1 MEARGGRTGRGGD
14 ELRVLE
20 AREGGREWGGS
31 SWESGRSL
39 RRLEE
44 GGRGLA
50 EKDCS
55 NGFGSRSRSFRI
67 GRGAGRGEAD
77 LLFDDIGGPKDDDG

>member
-14 ELRVLE
+14 ELRVF
-20 AREGGREWGGS
+20 EGGGERGWS
-31 SWESGRSL
+31 SWESERSL
-39 RRLEE
+39 RTFEE

-55 NGFGSRSRSFRI
+55 NGFGSRSKSFRI

-77 LLFDDIGGPKDDDG
+77 LLFDDIGGPKG

>member
-14 ELRVLE
+14 ELRVFE
-20 AREGGREWGGS
+20 AREGGRERGWS
-31 SWESGRSL
+31 SWESEGSL
-39 RRLEE
+39 GMFEE
-44 GGRGLA
+44 GERGLA

-55 NGFGSRSRSFRI
+55 KGFGSRSRSFRI
-67 GRGAGRGEAD
+67 GRGAGRGEED